1 MTKKRPEAVVSSN
14 DGCALAETDLKLR
27 GPGQIMGSRQSGYIP
42 LKLAKLS
49 DRPLIRQAKEEAEK
63 LLAEGLEKYPLLAAK
78 AAAIAKNAHLE

>member
-1 MTKKRPEAVVSSN
+1 MVASN
-14 DGCALAETDLKLR
+14 DGFALAETDLKLR

-63 LLAEGLEKYPLLAAK
+63 LLAEGLEKYPILK
-78 AAAIAKNAHLE
+78 KKTETIAKDAHLE